1 MITIKS
7 DSEIRLMAE
16 AGKITATA
24 LDAVRKAVRPGV
36 TTLELDE
43 IAKDVIRSFNAV
55 PTFYNY
61 NGFPGNICAS
71 INDEIVHGIPCAGR
85 ALKAGDIVSIDI
97 GATYDGFVGDMA
109 DTYPVGEVSKESAA
123 LIETTR
129 ASFYAGLEYCTEGMR
144 LYDVSHAIQQK
155 AESKGYG
162 VVRVYVG
169 HGIGRHMHEDPS
181 VPNYGTPGRG
191 IRLQNG
197 MTLAI
202 EPMVNIGTYETTL
215 CDDDWT
221 VKTADGSL
229 SAHYEHTV
237 ALTKSGPVL
246 LTVM

>member
-7 DSEIRLMAE
+7 ESEIKRMAE
-16 AGKITATA
+16 AGRITATA

-36 TTLELDE
+36 STLELDE
-43 IAKDVIRSFNAV
+43 IAKDAILASNAV

-61 NGFPGNICAS
+61 NGFPKNICAS

-85 ALKAGDIVSIDI
+85 ILREGDIVSIDI

-109 DTYPVGEVSKESAA
+109 DTFPVGKVSDEAMR

-129 ASFYAGLEYCTEGMR
+129 ASFYAGLEYCVEGNR
-144 LYDVSHAIQQK
+144 LFDISHAVQQK
-155 AESKGYG
+155 AESMGYG
-162 VVRVYVG
+162 VVRDYVG

-191 IRLQNG
+191 VRLRNG

-202 EPMVNIGTYETTL
+202 EPMVNIGTYETL
-215 CDDDWT
+215 LMDDDWT

-237 ALTKSGPVL
+237 ALTEGGPVL

>member
-7 DSEIRLMAE
+7 DSEIRQMAK

-36 TTLELDE
+36 STLELDE
-43 IAKDVIRSFNAV
+43 IAKDVILSLNAV
-55 PTFYNY
+55 PAFYNY
-61 NGFPGNICAS
+61 NGFPGNICVS
-71 INDEIVHGIPCAGR
+71 INDEIVHGIPSAGR
-85 ALKAGDIVSIDI
+85 VLREGDIVSIDI
-97 GATYDGFVGDMA
+97 GATYGGFVGDMA
-109 DTYPVGEVSKESAA
+109 DTYPVGRVSEEATA

-129 ASFYAGLEYCTEGMR
+129 AAFYAGLAFCAEGMR
-144 LYDVSHAIQQK
+144 LYDVSHAIQTQ

-162 VVRVYVG
+162 VVRDYVG
-169 HGIGRHMHEDPS
+169 HGIGRNMHEDPS
-181 VPNYGTPGRG
+181 VPNYGEPGKG
-191 IRLQNG
+191 VRLQNG

-202 EPMVNIGTYETTL
+202 EPMVNIGGWETVL
-215 CDDDWT
+215 ADDNWT

-237 ALTKSGPVL
+237 ALTESGPVL